1 MAPRCGRRHP
11 DGQPRACRRLGGGS
25 VAPPAPPSH
34 PARHRGGQDPCSVAC
49 PPLQRVIT
57 KCWEDEAFKERLL
70 ADPAATLA
78 AEGMQVPEGVTINVA
93 VDAEDVRTLVIPLP
107 PTAGLSDAEL
117 DQVAGGSWCDIAPGV
132 LCLVN
137 KM

>member
-1 MAPRCGRRHP
+1 MAE
-11 DGQPRACRRLGGGS
+11 QEN
-25 VAPPAPPSH
+25 
-34 PARHRGGQDPCSVAC
+34 
-49 PPLQRVIT
+49 PLEKVIT
-57 KCWEDEAFKERLL
+57 KCWDDEAFKERLL

-117 DQVAGGSWCDIAPGV
+117 DQVAGGSWSCVGDSLPCHRQAETQTCYGTAGS
-132 LCLVN
+132 
-137 KM
+137 K